1 MNLELRFKFKIDEDL
16 STTSNND
23 IISAGNL
30 FNQINEKNNK
40 QNELIWYQLP
50 SGKIPAKEFYEKS
63 SEDIQLSFDRLFD
76 RLLNNT
82 LSQAKNSSKL
92 LDSKERIFE
101 LRVKDQN
108 HWARITYSRV
118 DGDSILLLGFNKD
131 QNQTPKI
138 EIEKSIKY
146 KKDYINRGKGEKVNA
161 L

>member
-1 MNLELRFKFKIDEDL
+1 MSLGLRFNFKIIEDL
-16 STTSNND
+16 STSNND
-23 IISAGNL
+23 IMSVGSL

-50 SGKIPAKEFYEKS
+50 SGRIPAKEFYEEN